1 MTKMWHASIFLYVL
15 ASASYVN
22 SAGILYPRESESR
35 EVKSLDGMWNFR
47 LSLPDPLVGFKER
60 WYMKDLSK
68 VRLVYK
74 INQHK
79 YYKYWAVKTVL

>member
-1 MTKMWHASIFLYVL
+1 MNMWRFTKYKILSVL
-15 ASASYVN
+15 ALVTCAN
-22 SAGILYPRESESR
+22 AMGILYPRESESR

-68 VRLVYK
+68 VCLIS
-74 INQHK
+74 INRIK
-79 YYKYWAVKTVL
+79 NNE

>member
-1 MTKMWHASIFLYVL
+1 MQTIMWCASLILLCSLTLVTCT
-15 ASASYVN
+15 STT
-22 SAGILYPRESESR
+22 GILYPRESESR

-68 VRLVYK
+68 VCATFLHLLVP
-74 INQHK
+74 INH
-79 YYKYWAVKTVL
+79 VT

>member
-1 MTKMWHASIFLYVL
+1 MTTMWWTSLIVYVSALATCAST
-15 ASASYVN
+15 
-22 SAGILYPRESESR
+22 AGILYPRESESR

-68 VRLVYK
+68 VCLAYMYTCKEKRTIIK
-74 INQHK
+74 
-79 YYKYWAVKTVL
+79 